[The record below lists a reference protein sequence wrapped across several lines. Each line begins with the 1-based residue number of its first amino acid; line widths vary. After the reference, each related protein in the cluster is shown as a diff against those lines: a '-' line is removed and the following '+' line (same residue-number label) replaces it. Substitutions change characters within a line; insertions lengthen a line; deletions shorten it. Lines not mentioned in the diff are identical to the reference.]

1 MVFDSNLQR
10 IGQTVGAKLRAARLA
25 RKYTQSQLAQPDF
38 SVSYVSAIER
48 GQIHPSL
55 RALQIFAQRLGISSS
70 DLLSEQK
77 TVQALQGF
85 SEKVAAH
92 EKKEDIELQL
102 LEAQLYIYQ
111 GNERQAVTLLRNL
124 SSDDLTSEQEI
135 RKRYLLGWAFYQL
148 GFLQES
154 ESVLAEALALAT
166 DLDDFWLKH
175 ILNVLGMVHVSMR
188 NYTQGFEYQQRNLD
202 QLEKEQQPRDA
213 FFEAQVYTNNG
224 LYYIDLDK
232 VDDAIE
238 MFQRALAITK
248 EFLLPDQLSS
258 MYWDISRYLAQTQ
271 HYFLATLY
279 GHKTL
284 QLLFQEYSDSL
295 RSEIYYYLGQA
306 MLHEDQ
312 QKTLIYLER
321 LSQDASLK
329 KDTLALASVTATT
342 ADALF
347 RQGEVKKAYEYA
359 QKACKLAS
367 AYGDRMVTAS
377 IFLTFANIAYA
388 QKDYQEGDAYF
399 AAGLGILER
408 LDNRKELADHSAI
421 YAQLL
426 EARGLPHEAL
436 RFYKKAYEYSQE
448 HE

>member
-1 MVFDSNLQR
+1 MVFDSDLQR
-10 IGQTVGAKLRAARLA
+10 IGQTVGTKLRAARLA

-70 DLLSEQK
+70 DLLSEQ
-77 TVQALQGF
+77 TMQALQGF

-102 LEAQLYIYQ
+102 LEAQLFIYQ
-111 GNERQAVTLLRNL
+111 GNERQAVALLRNL
-124 SSDDLTSEQEI
+124 SSDALTSEQEI
-135 RKRYLLGWAFYQL
+135 RKRYLLGWAFYHL

-154 ESVLAEALALAT
+154 ESILAEALKLAT
-166 DLDDFWLKH
+166 DLNDFLVKH

-188 NYTQGFEYQQRNLD
+188 NYTKGFEFQQRNLD

-213 FFEAQVYTNNG
+213 FFAAQVYTNIG
-224 LYYIDLDK
+224 LHYIDLDK

-248 EFLLPDQLSS
+248 EFLSPDQLSS

-284 QLLFQEYSDSL
+284 QLLFQEYSDSM

-321 LSQDASLK
+321 LLEDASLK

-367 AYGDRMVTAS
+367 AYGDRVVTAS
-377 IFLTFANIAYA
+377 IFLTCGNIAYA

-426 EARGLPHEAL
+426 ESRGLPHEAL
-436 RFYKKAYEYSQE
+436 RFYKKAYEYIQE